1 MNKNIITST
10 LQEKWQKNQSGFGFL
25 LSKNFVILLPYF
37 WVILFFLVPILII
50 LKISFAEP
58 IIQRPPFT
66 DLIDF
71 VDGKFIH
78 IKLTLES
85 YLNIINDNIYIQS
98 FLKSLKIAS
107 VSTILCLLIGY
118 PLAYGITRLHEKKRF
133 YFLLLVILP
142 FWTSF
147 LIRAYAWIG
156 LLKDDGIINSFL
168 LYTGLINQPLALLNN
183 EFAVYIG
190 IVYSYLP
197 FMVLSLYGSLMK
209 VDESLLEASADLGCK
224 PYKSFLTVTL
234 PLSIPGIIAGSM
246 LVFIPAVG
254 EFVIPDLL
262 GGPGMN
268 MIGKTLWTEFFL
280 TRDWPTASALA
291 IVLLVIL
298 MVPIAILQYIQRKT
312 AIGGSYNEK

>member
-1 MNKNIITST
+1 MQKIQESKN
-10 LQEKWQKNQSGFGFL
+10 SGFVHNIASRL
-25 LSKNFVILLPYF
+25 VIFIPYL
-37 WVILFFLVPILII
+37 WVIIFFLVPLLII

-66 DLIDF
+66 DLIHF
-71 VDGKFIH
+71 IDGKYIH

-107 VSTILCLLIGY
+107 ISTILCLFIGY

-168 LYTGLINQPLALLNN
+168 LYMGLIDQPLTLLNT

-209 VDESLLEASADLGCK
+209 VDESLLEAAADLGCR
-224 PYKSFLTVTL
+224 PYKSFLKVTL
-234 PLSIPGIIAGSM
+234 PLSIPGMIAGSM

-262 GGPGMN
+262 GGSGVT

-291 IVLLVIL
+291 IVLLIIL
-298 MVPIAILQYIQRKT
+298 MVPIAILQLIQRKT
-312 AIGGSYNEK
+312 AIGQV